1 MQPVSRPRLRD
12 ISRLLMGSNC
22 SRFRLASLVP
32 SGHFIRAHPYGR
44 NLVSLHPAFLSLSL
58 SLSLALCLCYSLC
71 SARFSRLSLISCS
84 LPSWHS
90 TQPHIKYLTSLIL
103 LIKTALFYLASNL
116 LVSLSRPTFLQNAL
130 YRLMVTN
137 GHVAYTVNHYIPRLL
152 PL

>member
-1 MQPVSRPRLRD
+1 MSRPRLRD

-44 NLVSLHPAFLSLSL
+44 NLVSLHPAFLSL
-58 SLSLALCLCYSLC
+58 ALCLCYPLC
-71 SARFSRLSLISCS
+71 SARFSRLSFISCS
-84 LPSWHS
+84 LPLWHS
-90 TQPHIKYLTSLIL
+90 TQPHIKYPTSLIL
-103 LIKTALFYLASNL
+103 LIKTVLFYLASNL

-152 PL
+152 PP